1 MCDCEMIRKDGT
13 APPTIG
19 KQGWVY
25 TIKCNDLGWWSIL
38 INHEGEQEEI
48 PIAFCP
54 HCGRYL
60 K

>member
-13 APPTIG
+13 AQITIG

-25 TIKCNDLGWWSIL
+25 TIKCSELGLWSIL
-38 INHEGEQEEI
+38 INHKGEQEEI

-54 HCGRYL
+54 HCGRDL

>member
-1 MCDCEMIRKDGT
+1 MCDCEVIRKGGT
-13 APPTIG
+13 PPPTIG
-19 KQGWVY
+19 KKGWIY
-25 TIKCNDLGWWSIL
+25 AIKCNELGWWSIL